1 MELGNG
7 PAGGGLRGRGLLQ
20 IAGQV
25 VLGSGSAT
33 SGGVGWGGGYA
44 LVHMCDVLFITEEFF
59 SFQFLLPF
67 METFKRT

>member
-7 PAGGGLRGRGLLQ
+7 PAGGGLWGTGLLQ

-33 SGGVGWGGGYA
+33 LDGVGWGGVGGYA
-44 LVHMCDVLFITEEFF
+44 LVHVCDVLFITEEFF
-59 SFQFLLPF
+59 SFQFL
-67 METFKRT
+67 EIFKRT